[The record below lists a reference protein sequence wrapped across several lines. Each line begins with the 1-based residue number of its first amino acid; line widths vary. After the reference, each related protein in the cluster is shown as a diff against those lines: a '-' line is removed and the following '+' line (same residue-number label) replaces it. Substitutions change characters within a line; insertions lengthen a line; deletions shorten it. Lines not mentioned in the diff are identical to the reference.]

1 MISDLNRA
9 CAAIETRNYSS
20 YGSGTNKLMKT
31 DYGLRYVHDSTLSI
45 VPGGT
50 VINLAPDWSFT
61 SISGAL
67 PVHVVNN
74 NSGALLTNVALYCK
88 NGALQFVLQG
98 STAYNLRIH
107 VDIDVPQYSI

>member
-1 MISDLNRA
+1 MS
-9 CAAIETRNYSS
+9 
-20 YGSGTNKLMKT
+20 TNT
-31 DYGLRYVHDSTLSI
+31 
-45 VPGGT
+45 
-50 VINLAPDWSFT
+50 ADWSFT

-74 NSGALLTNVALYCK
+74 NSGALLTNVALYCN
-88 NGALQFVLQG
+88 NGTLQFVLQG